1 MKNSGSVIV
10 SWDFSKDMDTG
21 VVIVGKQSKRGKI
34 DVINALQGRE
44 AYDMIN
50 SLLENKKEIIKN
62 END

>member
-1 MKNSGSVIV
+1 MKTSGAIIV

-44 AYDMIN
+44 AYDMLN

-62 END
+62 ENN